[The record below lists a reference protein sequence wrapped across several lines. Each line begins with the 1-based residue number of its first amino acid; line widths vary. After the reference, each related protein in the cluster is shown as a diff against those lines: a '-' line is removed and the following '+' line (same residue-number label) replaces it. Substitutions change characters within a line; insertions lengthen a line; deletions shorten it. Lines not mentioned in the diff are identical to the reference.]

1 MQFNITEKVTSN
13 LVDLAAICGITLV
26 KLPLIL
32 QATVA
37 VGVGVTLIIKNF
49 YDILKKKE
57 ELKQAKRDNEQSTR
71 IIKKI

>member
-26 KLPLIL
+26 KLPAIL

-57 ELKQAKRDNEQSTR
+57 ELKLTKLENEKNLAHT
-71 IIKKI
+71 KKV

>member
-57 ELKQAKRDNEQSTR
+57 ELKKAKRDNEQSTR